1 MLRGAVAATPA
12 EVKLEARMKA
22 MIPTGKLAL
31 PEEIADA
38 VIWLASPRA
47 SYVIGAG
54 ITLDAAGGIWPANH
68 HDIL

>member
-1 MLRGAVAATPA
+1 VAATPA
-12 EVKLEARMKA
+12 EVRLEERMKA
-22 MIPTGKLAL
+22 MIPTAKLAL

-54 ITLDAAGGIWPANH
+54 INVDAAGGIWAANH
-68 HDIL
+68 HDMA